1 MHIVEEKI
9 KRPGISQVI
18 GLSVFELGWLPGV
31 RVSEPLILSC
41 NYFFLKYIKEKLN
54 FFFIFSDYFGM
65 LILKIIFK
73 NKIKILF

>member
-41 NYFFLKYIKEKLN
+41 DYFLKKYIVKEKLN
-54 FFFIFSDYFGM
+54 FFLYF
-65 LILKIIFK
+65 
-73 NKIKILF
+73 